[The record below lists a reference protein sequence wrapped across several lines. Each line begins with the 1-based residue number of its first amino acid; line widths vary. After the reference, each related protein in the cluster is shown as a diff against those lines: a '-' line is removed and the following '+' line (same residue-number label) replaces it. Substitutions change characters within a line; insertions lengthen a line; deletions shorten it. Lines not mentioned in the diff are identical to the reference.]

1 MFLPSNCVSC
11 GREPS
16 VLCEQ
21 CRLELNESIRPISRA
36 GLEGFFLI
44 EYEQL
49 GSQLMHAFK
58 SGGLF
63 ALGQSLAAR
72 LAAEQPRPQVD
83 WLVAAPS
90 SAEATRTRGFVPA
103 AVISATLGRVWG
115 LPVLE
120 ARLVR
125 DVADQAGL
133 SSDQRRSNL
142 AGAITVGRPLTGK
155 TVWLVDDITTTGA
168 TLGELAAACR
178 AAGASVA
185 GFSTLAQTSLRHNP
199 SPQLAVEG
207 LNSP

>member
-1 MFLPSNCVSC
+1 
-11 GREPS
+11 
-16 VLCEQ
+16 
-21 CRLELNESIRPISRA
+21 
-36 GLEGFFLI
+36 
-44 EYEQL
+44 
-49 GSQLMHAFK
+49 MHAFK

-63 ALGQSLAAR
+63 ALGQSLASR
-72 LAAEQPRPQVD
+72 LAAEQPRPQAD

-90 SAEATRTRGFVPA
+90 SAQATRARGFVPA
-103 AVISATLGRVWG
+103 AVIAATLGRAWG

-142 AGAITVGRPLTGK
+142 AGAITIGRPLTGK
-155 TVWLVDDITTTGA
+155 AVWLVDDITTTGA

-185 GFSTLAQTSLRHNP
+185 GFSTLAQTSLKMAT
-199 SPQLAVEG
+199 QK
-207 LNSP
+207 